1 MNRGSLWYRVV
12 RSFVRSV
19 VLNILGPVRILNRQR
34 EPMDGPVIVAPV
46 HMSYLDPPLVAC
58 CMKRA
63 ITFMAKEELF
73 KPGLG
78 ALIRSLGAF
87 PVQRGAGD
95 TEAIRLALKLLGD
108 GRAVLLFPEGT
119 RGNGVTMGPMTAGVA
134 MLARRTGA
142 KVYPVGIN
150 GTNKVWPRHQKWPR
164 RHRVVVTFGEPFTY
178 SEVVPDAKDKNGRE
192 RFNEELASR
201 LLTLTNEA
209 GLPLNPPQPPP

>member
-1 MNRGSLWYRVV
+1 
-12 RSFVRSV
+12 
-19 VLNILGPVRILNRQR
+19 
-34 EPMDGPVIVAPV
+34 
-46 HMSYLDPPLVAC
+46 
-58 CMKRA
+58 
-63 ITFMAKEELF
+63 
-73 KPGLG
+73 
-78 ALIRSLGAF
+78 
-87 PVQRGAGD
+87 
-95 TEAIRLALKLLGD
+95 
-108 GRAVLLFPEGT
+108 
-119 RGNGVTMGPMTAGVA
+119 MGPMTAGVA

-178 SEVVPDAKDKNGRE
+178 SEIVPDAKDKNGRE